1 MMNRAAT
8 DRFVAQA
15 THAARSISFKDPEGT
30 ARRIRKIVGARLE
43 ALRPRVENADKLL
56 QRIKE
61 REEAGEL
68 DEKTARAEAVPAKV
82 VKVMFNTLNA
92 MFDKAEDPYTLGC
105 VGLGADMLSAN
116 LDRGL
121 LREEIYP
128 QNKHDRKVAVED
140 RLAEGLDVYRSIL
153 RGLDNTQQHLRVRIP
168 EFPGPPVLH

>member
-1 MMNRAAT
+1 
-8 DRFVAQA
+8 
-15 THAARSISFKDPEGT
+15 
-30 ARRIRKIVGARLE
+30 
-43 ALRPRVENADKLL
+43 
-56 QRIKE
+56 
-61 REEAGEL
+61 
-68 DEKTARAEAVPAKV
+68 
-82 VKVMFNTLNA
+82 MFH
-92 MFDKAEDPYTLGC
+92 KAEDPYTLGC

-168 EFPGPPVLH
+168 EFPGPRVLH